1 MTIYGDLS
9 IQECI
14 FGSVC
19 VICTTVIFVTIV
31 INERRGKK

>member
-1 MTIYGDLS
+1 MIIRGDLS

-14 FGSVC
+14 FGAVC
-19 VICTTVIFVTIV
+19 MICTTVLCVTII